1 MDSARLRK
9 LAKCCVG
16 ISGKAATDDGFVP
29 IRKLSEAFNAE
40 IECRPLLVEGMIA
53 KPKDLLNAD
62 GSRSKWKIL
71 IDSEKLDINS
81 EKIAL
86 ESSASPLPERVRF
99 TVAHELA
106 HTLAF
111 RSSEF
116 GVELDVRKGGRQSND
131 EFVEALEAETNTL
144 TPLLLV
150 PDEALLKICVE
161 ESDGLSLP
169 SIVRARE
176 RWGVSRNVFVS
187 RLNLL
192 AVIDESHLRSRNSL
206 SGMIVGVGEWRNSES
221 ASLFSWP
228 IHSNFGNVLV
238 PEFIT
243 RLRNKGAC
251 ALSEVAP
258 LDSVVDKGDGTLEF
272 VGEFPVGTSM
282 QPSSEEALVKFTFE
296 NVTRRAGQT
305 FLYLIKPGF
314 GLAKT
319 PLNQGSL
326 GL

>member
-1 MDSARLRK
+1 MDQARLRK
-9 LAKCCVG
+9 FAKCCVG
-16 ISGKAATDDGFVP
+16 ISGKAAMDDGFVS

-53 KPKDLLNAD
+53 KPKNLLNAD

-71 IDSEKLDINS
+71 IDSEKLDVNS
-81 EKIAL
+81 EKIES
-86 ESSASPLPERVRF
+86 ESSVSPLPERVRF

-116 GVELDVRKGGRQSND
+116 GVELEVRKAGKQSND
-131 EFVEALEAETNTL
+131 DFIEALEEETNTL

-150 PDEALLKICVE
+150 PDEALLKICAE
-161 ESDGLSLP
+161 ESGGLSLP
-169 SIVRARE
+169 SIVRARQ
-176 RWGVSRNVFVS
+176 RWGVSRNVLVS

-192 AVIDESHLRSRNSL
+192 AVTDESHLRSRNSL
-206 SGMIVGVGEWRNSES
+206 SEMIVGMGEWRNSES
-221 ASLFSWP
+221 ASLYSWP
-228 IHSNFGNVLV
+228 IHSNFGNTLI

-258 LDSVVDKGDGTLEF
+258 LDSVVERGDGTLEF
-272 VGEFPVGTSM
+272 IGEFRVGTSM
-282 QPSSEEALVKFTFE
+282 QPSLEEALVKFTFE

-305 FLYLIKPGF
+305 FLYLIKPAV

-319 PLNQGSL
+319 PLHQGSL